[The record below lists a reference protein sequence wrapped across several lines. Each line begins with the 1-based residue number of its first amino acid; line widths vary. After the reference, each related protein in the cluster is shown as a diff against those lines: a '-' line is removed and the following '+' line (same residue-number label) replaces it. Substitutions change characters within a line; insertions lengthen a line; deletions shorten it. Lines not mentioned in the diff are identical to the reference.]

1 MATSVFVFV
10 MLAVGL
16 LLVCAWYE
24 DPGGWSGGGEGVKKP
39 ARGGLEL
46 FFNFCVALQLADQVN
61 QVLVP
66 VDSNGSKLLLRIY

>member
-1 MATSVFVFV
+1 MSRAGVATDGHFMFV

-39 ARGGLEL
+39 ACGGLML
-46 FFNFCVALQLADQVN
+46 RRFF
-61 QVLVP
+61 
-66 VDSNGSKLLLRIY
+66 